1 MVKLP
6 KKQEQYEP
14 AKESPKEPAKEP
26 EFNDAVGMKV
36 LVSLQ
41 ELLQNPLSIARN
53 EWNPNTCQGI
63 LNVISELITHKGMM
77 LDGMRSLD
85 GMVIFPCPRHGY
97 APVTGCIM
105 NKCEFFN
112 GTDIGGMCLSKQAL
126 IPGHKTFTWDQAR
139 KEEERLRMDL
149 YQKNLVMGTITKE
162 EDQKEEEQKEGNDDS
177 VPEPTTESPEKEDN
191 SEESHAQQE
200 GSEEEED
207 VL

>member
-6 KKQEQYEP
+6 KKPKQNEP
-14 AKESPKEPAKEP
+14 AKESINEPAKEP

-53 EWNPNTCQGI
+53 EWHPNTCQGI
-63 LNVISELITHKGMM
+63 LNTISELIIHKGMII
-77 LDGMRSLD
+77 DGLRSLD
-85 GMVIFPCPRHGY
+85 GMVMFPCPKHGY
-97 APVTGCIM
+97 APVTGCIV

-112 GTDIGGMCLSKQAL
+112 GTDIGGICMAKQAV
-126 IPGHKTFTWDQAR
+126 ITGHKTFTWEQAR

-149 YQKNLVMGTITKE
+149 YQKNLVMGTVTKE
-162 EDQKEEEQKEGNDDS
+162 EEESKEEKKESIQEPDI
-177 VPEPTTESPEKEDN
+177 EPTTESPEKEDIE
-191 SEESHAQQE
+191 EESHAQQE